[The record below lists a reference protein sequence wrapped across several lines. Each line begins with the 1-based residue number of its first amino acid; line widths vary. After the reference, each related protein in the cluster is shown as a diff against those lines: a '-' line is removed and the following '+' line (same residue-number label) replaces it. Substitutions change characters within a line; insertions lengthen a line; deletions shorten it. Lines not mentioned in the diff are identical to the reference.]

1 MNIIQ
6 TLYIEE
12 NVDLYKNPIGWVKP
26 EFHCMSWALSCL
38 QLKTLYKSVTLYAN
52 KHAANFLIN
61 DLGLPYDNVV
71 YFPESCSL
79 PHKALWALPKLWTYS
94 MQKEPFLHVD
104 GDVFLFNR
112 IDENILNNDV
122 VGQNIE
128 IATDYYTE
136 TQKEIEEHFLFI
148 PDLVRREF
156 ETRIPIRAIN
166 AGVLGGNDIQLFK
179 DYTKEAFEY
188 INKNIDSLS
197 LINADRFNVFFE
209 QHLLYA
215 MMKQRKSSTG
225 VIFNDII
232 DDKGYQYVGNIQET
246 PFKRDY
252 IHLLGHFKR
261 DKVTCIFMALKLK
274 QLYPDFYERVLQ
286 MFESKGQT
294 INDLPNKENFGVDF
308 SKLDAYLNNIINVSA
323 EEKTSI
329 LEDYDSLKL
338 KIKKHISSCD
348 LDELEQCDQQ
358 VLEVYERV
366 FSSVK
371 DSKIIKTKHSCV
383 IQTLYDFGGLMCAKE
398 RVGIEYYN
406 NWAMTSGTLYNLL
419 IPECTSSG
427 FTLTDIDEFE
437 VIILE
442 ELKECMTLFELKN
455 RMLSYV
461 EDSTDEV
468 YRTKLFQLTEEIVKR
483 LILAKAI
490 TCVI

>member
-136 TQKEIEEHFLFI
+136 IQKEIEEHFLFI

-179 DYTKEAFEY
+179 D
-188 INKNIDSLS
+188 
-197 LINADRFNVFFE
+197 
-209 QHLLYA
+209 
-215 MMKQRKSSTG
+215 
-225 VIFNDII
+225 
-232 DDKGYQYVGNIQET
+232 
-246 PFKRDY
+246 
-252 IHLLGHFKR
+252 
-261 DKVTCIFMALKLK
+261 
-274 QLYPDFYERVLQ
+274 
-286 MFESKGQT
+286 
-294 INDLPNKENFGVDF
+294 
-308 SKLDAYLNNIINVSA
+308 
-323 EEKTSI
+323 
-329 LEDYDSLKL
+329 
-338 KIKKHISSCD
+338 
-348 LDELEQCDQQ
+348 
-358 VLEVYERV
+358 
-366 FSSVK
+366 
-371 DSKIIKTKHSCV
+371 
-383 IQTLYDFGGLMCAKE
+383 
-398 RVGIEYYN
+398 
-406 NWAMTSGTLYNLL
+406 
-419 IPECTSSG
+419 
-427 FTLTDIDEFE
+427 
-437 VIILE
+437 
-442 ELKECMTLFELKN
+442 
-455 RMLSYV
+455 
-461 EDSTDEV
+461 
-468 YRTKLFQLTEEIVKR
+468 
-483 LILAKAI
+483 
-490 TCVI
+490 